1 MSNQPTLHDQRSS
14 ATLTEDDRAISNE
27 VACSPAHD
35 LRVKSPAADH
45 WDIMI
50 IGAGLAGL
58 ALARQLL
65 LNTDKRILL
74 VDKRTEFPP
83 AKQKVGEATVQLSAY
98 YYARV
103 LDLEEHLM
111 QQHYLKYNLRFYWKT
126 PGKTNDCYEHYSQS
140 YIRKLSNINT
150 YQLDRNK
157 FEGEMLRV
165 CLENPNFGFHPGC
178 MDLDVTLSETAGPH
192 SFSFRS
198 VVGAVSGTARWVV
211 DTSGRG
217 RFLAKRL
224 GLAREGQIRHGA
236 HFFWV
241 DGLVDIEK
249 LTNLSLQQVRTR
261 PDRTALGHTPA
272 WQATN
277 HFCAEGLWFWTI
289 PLHGKTSLGLVY
301 DNRLITRERV
311 DTIEKLIDW
320 VCEEFPLFARDLPY
334 RNVIHHTALKD
345 FAHDCAQTISP
356 ARWAIAG
363 EAGRFT
369 DPLYSPGGDLISL
382 YNTFITDAVQ
392 TEDDAEL
399 TEKCR
404 LYEQMMEAVYEAYV
418 PTYAISY
425 DALGDQ
431 EAFSLKYSWELAI
444 YFSYYV
450 FPFINDLFTDRRFL
464 SVFISRFSQLG
475 RINRSLQA
483 FISSFFQWKKNN
495 RTPPCQIFHFDFTD
509 IKPLAVAEKTF
520 YRVGVSV
527 DEARELLD
535 QQLANLREM
544 ARFIATQICASV
556 IGDVGVL
563 TNRRFIER
571 LDINRLQFDPAEI
584 CSTYL
589 ACANATEEYCWTL
602 DPNVLRPL
610 IEGQTVKG
618 SEDEQEVLVGVGA

>member
-1 MSNQPTLHDQRSS
+1 MRTEQHDV
-14 ATLTEDDRAISNE
+14 L
-27 VACSPAHD
+27 
-35 LRVKSPAADH
+35 
-45 WDIMI
+45 I

-65 LNTDKRILL
+65 LNTNKRILL
-74 VDKRTEFPP
+74 IDRRTEFPP

-111 QQHYLKYNLRFYWKT
+111 QEHYLKYNLRFYWKT
-126 PGKTNDCYEHYSQS
+126 PGQANDCYEHYSQS

-165 CLENPNFGFHPGC
+165 NLENPNFEFCPGC
-178 MDLDVTLSETAGPH
+178 TDLDVTLDQTGGPH
-192 SFSFRS
+192 SFSFKTAERD
-198 VVGAVSGTARWVV
+198 VRGTARWVI

-217 RFLAKRL
+217 RFLARRL
-224 GLAREGQIRHGA
+224 GLAREGAIRHGA

-241 DGLVDIEK
+241 EGLVDIEK
-249 LTNLSLQQVRTR
+249 LTSLSPQQIRTR

-301 DNRLITRERV
+301 DNRLIPRERI
-311 DTIEKLIDW
+311 DTLEKLIAW

-334 RNVIHHTALKD
+334 RQVVHHTALKD
-345 FAHDCAQTISP
+345 FAHDCVQTISP

-392 TEDDAEL
+392 IEDDEEL
-399 TEKCR
+399 ADKCR
-404 LYEQMMEAVYEAYV
+404 LYEQMMEAVYQAYV
-418 PTYAISY
+418 PSYAISY

-431 EAFSLKYSWELAI
+431 EAFTLKYSWELAI

-464 SVFISRFSQLG
+464 TIFINRFSQLG
-475 RINRSLQA
+475 RINRSLQS
-483 FISSFFQWKKNN
+483 FISDFFQWKKTR
-495 RTPPCQIFHFDFTD
+495 RTPPPEVIHFDFTD
-509 IKPLAVAEKTF
+509 IKPLADAEKTF
-520 YRVGVSV
+520 YRVGVSIEESRQV
-527 DEARELLD
+527 LDE
-535 QQLANLREM
+535 QLSNLREM
-544 ARFIATQICASV
+544 ARFMAAQICASV
-556 IGDVGVL
+556 LGDVRVL
-563 TNRRFIER
+563 TNRRFIEA
-571 LDINRLQFDPAEI
+571 LDINRLRFDPEEI
-584 CSTYL
+584 RESYLRCQSLPETYP
-589 ACANATEEYCWTL
+589 WSL
-602 DPNVLRPL
+602 DPHVLRRI
-610 IEGQTVKG
+610 IEHQSAVD
-618 SEDEQEVLVGVGA
+618 DEVEMLAEV